1 VPGRHYRLGVPL
13 DKLKPRPPR
22 ADGRLSNHDVVRITA
37 VAALSLLALLGALLF
52 LWRVE
57 RVLIWIAIAI
67 FLAVALDP
75 VVEWARTRLRLPRAV
90 AIASVTT
97 LVLGA
102 LAGIIAAFAPPV
114 ITGFQQLVEKGP
126 GYIERL
132 REAEWIRRLDEN
144 LNLID
149 GAKESL
155 THLVGS
161 GGSAVD
167 AAQAVASFGLAF
179 LTIFVLVIL
188 FLLYGR
194 DLRDRLVRGLLPPAR
209 RPRAM
214 GFLQESGSVVSGYVA
229 GNLAVSLIAGAVA
242 WPVLYVLGVPYAPV
256 LALWIVICDL
266 IPLVGATLGAIPAV
280 IAAFTVSLPVGIA
293 VLVILIAYQQ
303 LENHFIQP
311 LAMRRAIDL
320 NPLATIVAVVI
331 GAELLGIIGALL
343 AVPVAGLIQLA
354 IERHRWDGDEAAD
367 PPGAMG

>member
-1 VPGRHYRLGVPL
+1 M
-13 DKLKPRPPR
+13 
-22 ADGRLSNHDVVRITA
+22 SNHDVVRITL
-37 VAALSLLALLGALLF
+37 VAALSLLALGAALMF
-52 LWRVE
+52 VWRVE
-57 RVLIWIAIAI
+57 RVLVWIGIAI

-75 VVEWARTRLRLPRAV
+75 VVEWTRTRLRLPRGV

-97 LVLGA
+97 VVLGA

-114 ITGFQQLVEKGP
+114 ITGVQQLVDKGP
-126 GYIERL
+126 GYIDGL
-132 REAEWIRRLDEN
+132 RESEWIRRLDEN
-144 LNLID
+144 LNVID

-155 THLVGS
+155 SRLVGS

-167 AAQAVASFGLAF
+167 AAQTVASFGLAF

-209 RPRAM
+209 RPQAR
-214 GFLQESGSVVSGYVA
+214 GFLEASGSVVSGYVA

-242 WPVLYVLGVPYAPV
+242 WPILSVLNVPYAPV

-280 IAAFTVSLPVGIA
+280 VAAFTVSVPVGIA
-293 VLVILIAYQQ
+293 VLIILIAYQQ
-303 LENHFIQP
+303 VENHFIQP
-311 LAMRRAIDL
+311 FAMRRAIDL

-343 AVPVAGLIQLA
+343 AVPVAGIIQLA
-354 IERHRWDGDEAAD
+354 IERHRWDDEDDD
-367 PPGAMG
+367 PALAPGAMG